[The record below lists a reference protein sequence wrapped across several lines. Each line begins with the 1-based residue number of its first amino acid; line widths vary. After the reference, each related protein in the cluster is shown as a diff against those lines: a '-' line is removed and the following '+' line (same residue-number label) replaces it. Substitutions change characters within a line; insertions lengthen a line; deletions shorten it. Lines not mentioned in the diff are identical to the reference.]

1 MVINEKALAK
11 AMKAAYKG
19 DGYVVGCQGNSLFL
33 ETRMWK
39 VVAELENFPRKALG
53 LIAEHMGQIP
63 TDGMVYQLRKDEAQ
77 TKIPEKGV
85 AFHGIT
91 DDEKMEVIHKTR
103 LTFGDGNIWQMEQG
117 GKLLWVMPE
126 DENLM
131 LRHNAKAYA
140 VAGTALRI
148 NGTVSSVTVL
158 ATEPLYEEKEILD
171 KLGKIILTV

>member
-1 MVINEKALAK
+1 
-11 AMKAAYKG
+11 
-19 DGYVVGCQGNSLFL
+19 
-33 ETRMWK
+33 
-39 VVAELENFPRKALG
+39 
-53 LIAEHMGQIP
+53 
-63 TDGMVYQLRKDEAQ
+63 
-77 TKIPEKGV
+77 
-85 AFHGIT
+85 
-91 DDEKMEVIHKTR
+91 
-103 LTFGDGNIWQMEQG
+103 MEQG

-148 NGTVSSVTVL
+148 NGTVSSVTVM

>member
-1 MVINEKALAK
+1 MVINEKALVK

-19 DGYVVGCQGNSLFL
+19 DGYVVGCQGDELFV
-33 ETRMWK
+33 ESAMWK
-39 VVAELENFPRKALG
+39 VVADLKNFPRKALG

-63 TDGMVYQLRKDEAQ
+63 TDGMVYQLKKGEAQ

-91 DDEKMEVIHKTR
+91 DDEKMEVIYKTR

-131 LRHNAKAYA
+131 LRLNAKA

-148 NGTVSSVTVL
+148 NGTVSSVTVMS
-158 ATEPLYEEKEILD
+158 TEPLYEEKEILD
-171 KLGKIILTV
+171 KLGKIILTA